1 MAATSQ
7 TIKVWNVC
15 RVVNETII
23 KDLFG
28 FFGQVVEMT
37 LTSSSDIEGTQE
49 CILSFEEQ
57 RSVAP
62 ALHLTGTM
70 LGDRVIIVTS
80 FTKDELDDSRTY
92 LGLSARVKG
101 MSLNSPALAIPTP
114 VDPLELEEISR
125 TVYVGSINVAA
136 SADELREFLDRFGK
150 VLYVSL
156 AGNANQPSRYA
167 FVMFEAYQAAQKAL
181 ANSGV
186 EFMGFHL
193 KINHAKSTINK
204 PNKVVPVDQKA
215 ASVMDKIRHFQQS
228 IAQKY
233 GANRPAETPQM
244 PQPTQSLPPPPPQVA
259 HPESPRRSVSRSLE
273 RREPSHSRDVS
284 GSRERSHRRRR
295 DSHRDHYY
303 RDDDDEDDYRRK
315 SRRYRSPARRSHRYS
330 ERERE
335 HRSSRRWSPSPSRSR
350 SRSDSFGRSRSR
362 YSRSHRHGRD
372 SRERS
377 SRHDRSHR
385 HHSRRHRHHRHHHSP
400 SQERYEMR
408 PEREPLTASHDS
420 PAPAAKDTPSSR
432 SALPTQGATESAP
445 ASQSPSATANSSS
458 YRAANGLAP
467 SALTTLA
474 ADSAADKASSST
486 GEPSAMMV
494 PSEADTPVAQ

>member
-1 MAATSQ
+1 MAATTQ

-28 FFGQVVEMT
+28 FFGNVDEMT
-37 LTSSSDIEGTQE
+37 LASSSDIEGTQE
-49 CILSFEEQ
+49 CILTFEEQ

-80 FTKDELDDSRTY
+80 FTKDEPEDSRTY

-233 GANRPAETPQM
+233 GVNRPTETPPA
-244 PQPTQSLPPPPPQVA
+244 PQPTQGLPPPPPHVA
-259 HPESPRRSVSRSLE
+259 QPEPPRRSASRSLE
-273 RREPSHSRDVS
+273 RHEQHPSRDVS
-284 GSRERSHRRRR
+284 RSRERSHRRRR
-295 DSHRDHYY
+295 DPHRDHYY
-303 RDDDDEDDYRRK
+303 RGDDDEEGYRRK
-315 SRRYRSPARRSHRYS
+315 SRRYRSPPRRSHRYS

-335 HRSSRRWSPSPSRSR
+335 HRSSHRWSPSPSRSR
-350 SRSDSFGRSRSR
+350 SRSRSDSLGRSHSR
-362 YSRSHRHGRD
+362 YSRSHRHSRD
-372 SRERS
+372 PRDHGSRRE
-377 SRHDRSHR
+377 RSHR
-385 HHSRRHRHHRHHHSP
+385 HHSSSRRHHHHHHHSP
-400 SQERYEMR
+400 SQERQ
-408 PEREPLTASHDS
+408 EREFPVSGHGSPSLATKDTSASWSSPSTQTATART
-420 PAPAAKDTPSSR
+420 PAPQSTN
-432 SALPTQGATESAP
+432 ATESSSVCPATNGSAP
-445 ASQSPSATANSSS
+445 TVPD
-458 YRAANGLAP
+458 
-467 SALTTLA
+467 TLA
-474 ADSAADKASSST
+474 TDNVADTAIPPT
-486 GEPSAMMV
+486 GEPSDA
-494 PSEADTPVAQ
+494 VAPRESDASAAQ